1 MEFNDSRVSHWDFT
15 DLKQATMGNE
25 NKGQATTGFMAGL
38 GDSYGKSGYMLFYER
53 RKKKD
58 LKILVAD
65 DQVEEQKAKGIDVQ
79 YDEEKKEHFKMSP
92 YRSAADGELANQIY
106 KKVAEDN
113 QRFTFESDIYST
125 EFFNFIMTI
134 LQSVAD
140 GDCDLETKLNGMAI
154 GTKVGFEILARMQV
168 SPGMDKL
175 TSVMVDT
182 LKSQPEMS
190 KIFLGRMCE
199 FPASEVLWEIM
210 FECQD
215 KHTQQQLAKIIK
227 YALCQL
233 KEIEKEDAIAQ
244 TQVTVTRTF
253 KDDQGVEQTVQEQK
267 PKAIC
272 VRFLMHMVEQLAERA
287 PKNWRKFDAFM
298 DIFFG
303 FMVNS
308 ANEVYA
314 DKDEYDAE
322 SDAYKTGIELYFIYN
337 MI

>member
-1 MEFNDSRVSHWDFT
+1 M
-15 DLKQATMGNE
+15 LMMMTMTMMMMMMMMIIIIIN
-25 NKGQATTGFMAGL
+25 NNNNIT
-38 GDSYGKSGYMLFYER
+38 
-53 RKKKD
+53 
-58 LKILVAD
+58 ILVRRS
-65 DQVEEQKAKGIDVQ
+65 VEQ
-79 YDEEKKEHFKMSP
+79 
-92 YRSAADGELANQIY
+92 
-106 KKVAEDN
+106 
-113 QRFTFESDIYST
+113 
-125 EFFNFIMTI
+125 
-134 LQSVAD
+134 
-140 GDCDLETKLNGMAI
+140 LN
-154 GTKVGFEILARMQV
+154 
-168 SPGMDKL
+168 
-175 TSVMVDT
+175 
-182 LKSQPEMS
+182 
-190 KIFLGRMCE
+190 
-199 FPASEVLWEIM
+199 
-210 FECQD
+210 
-215 KHTQQQLAKIIK
+215 
-227 YALCQL
+227 